1 MAAVLPW
8 SNRPKQ
14 TKCEEEQKA
23 MGHNKPDRNENLRV
37 RKKAETTGRNRE
49 LKTRPN
55 PHDQSKTLHNKNKCL
70 PVCGSETK
78 RPTKYQKG
86 LETRNYQ
93 PVAPFP
99 GVNTSIVKKALCNER
114 GRVDVDISAQNYS
127 TINGMHPP
135 KQQIRGHEPV
145 KDCRQN
151 SSGEQHQHATPV
163 NSHHKRVHCA

>member
-1 MAAVLPW
+1 
-8 SNRPKQ
+8 
-14 TKCEEEQKA
+14 

-151 SSGEQHQHATPV
+151 SFLLARPP
-163 NSHHKRVHCA
+163 NLLHCVLPHRHPPRTKSLLLGKYSPPFSDAHP